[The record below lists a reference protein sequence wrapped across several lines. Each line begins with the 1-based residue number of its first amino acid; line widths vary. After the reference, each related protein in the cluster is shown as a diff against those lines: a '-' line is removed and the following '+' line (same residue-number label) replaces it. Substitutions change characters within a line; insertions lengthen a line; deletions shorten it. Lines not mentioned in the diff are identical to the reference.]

1 MSALGSGAPL
11 TGPRRGG
18 ASATGH
24 VILVRTAATGGA
36 TRADVASD
44 LAPLFTHKLS
54 PADWRR
60 LAEKEI
66 GHLIGHGLVA
76 ETKGRLALTETGAA
90 AAARF
95 LGQKTLNPAPW
106 PELRDIALIAK
117 GLGLEKET
125 AARLKPLARIEGLRT
140 LIVQK
145 AFGLSVKKNPPPTKL
160 RAQLAVVALERAF
173 GNRIK
178 AGFGKGSAL
187 SAKAGRLLA
196 GQLSQNPRA
205 FATDA
210 KLISELAVEHVGA
223 RESTLEGLRLGVLRG
238 LGAHALEQGATEIPT
253 LDAERPGSERPGSER
268 SGSERQAMPTRVA
281 ALAPALSTAAN
292 DIAPAALKAPT
303 QPASRPDLQEFARAV
318 KKAAAARAEG
328 WSGSRKA
335 FISHVWDAIR
345 ANQPSWQVSEIE
357 FKCMLAEAHRLGA
370 LVLANADLKDKK
382 SIKEF
387 ESSAVPYKNTVWHFV
402 RVEE

>member
-24 VILVRTAATGGA
+24 LILVRTAASGGA
-36 TRADVASD
+36 TRTEVASD
-44 LAPLFTHKLS
+44 LAPFFTHKLS

-66 GHLIGHGLVA
+66 GLLIANGLVA
-76 ETKGRLALTETGAA
+76 ETRSRLALTETGAL

-95 LGQKTLNPAPW
+95 LGQKTLTPGSW
-106 PELRDIALIAK
+106 PELRDIALVAK

-125 AARLKPLARIEGLRT
+125 AARLKPLARVEGLRT

-210 KLISELAVEHVGA
+210 KLIAELAAEHAGA
-223 RESTLEGLRLGVLRG
+223 RESTLDGLRLGILRG
-238 LGAHALEQGATEIPT
+238 LGAHALEQGSAEIATPE
-253 LDAERPGSERPGSER
+253 AERSV
-268 SGSERQAMPTRVA
+268 MPTRVTEPA
-281 ALAPALSTAAN
+281 SALAPAAN
-292 DIAPAALKAPT
+292 DTVPATPKAVPS
-303 QPASRPDLQEFARAV
+303 PRPDLSEFARAV
-318 KKAAAARAEG
+318 KKAAASRAEG

-345 ANQPSWQVSEIE
+345 INQPSWQVSEIE

>member
-11 TGPRRGG
+11 AGPRRTG

-24 VILVRTAATGGA
+24 LILVRISAAGGA
-36 TRADVASD
+36 TRTEVAAD

-60 LAEKEI
+60 LAEREI
-66 GHLIGHGLVA
+66 GQLIASGLAV
-76 ETKGRLALTETGAA
+76 EEKRRLAATDDGARAA
-90 AAARF
+90 AHY
-95 LGQKTLNPAPW
+95 LGQKTVDPKPW
-106 PELRDIALIAK
+106 AELRDIALIAK

-125 AARLKPLARIEGLRT
+125 YARLKPLARVEGLRT

-145 AFGLSVKKNPPPTKL
+145 AFGLSVKKNAAPTKL

-178 AGFGKGSAL
+178 AGIGKGSAL

-205 FATDA
+205 FSTDA
-210 KLISELAVEHVGA
+210 KLIAELAAERAGA
-223 RESTLEGLRLGVLRG
+223 KDSTLAALRVGVLRG
-238 LGAHALEQGATEIPT
+238 LGARALE
-253 LDAERPGSERPGSER
+253 
-268 SGSERQAMPTRVA
+268 SGSDII
-281 ALAPALSTAAN
+281 LAPDAAPQMPVRVPAPDAAPPKAAN
-292 DIAPAALKAPT
+292 DSAPVAVDPPKAL
-303 QPASRPDLQEFARAV
+303 RPDLPQFASAV
-318 KKAAAARAEG
+318 KKAAASRAEG

-335 FISHVWDAIR
+335 YISHVWEAIR
-345 ANQPSWQVSEIE
+345 ANEPAWALSEIE
-357 FKCMLAEAHRLGA
+357 FKCMLAEAHRAGA
-370 LVLANADLKDKK
+370 LVLANADLKDKRNADN
-382 SIKEF
+382 IER
-387 ESSAVPYKNTVWHFV
+387 SAVPYKNTVWHYV

>member
-1 MSALGSGAPL
+1 MSALGSGAPQA
-11 TGPRRGG
+11 GPRRGG
-18 ASATGH
+18 ASAVGH
-24 VILVRTAATGGA
+24 LLLVRLAAERGA
-36 TRADVASD
+36 TRTEAAND
-44 LAPLFTHKLS
+44 LAPLFAHKLA

-60 LAEKEI
+60 LAEREI
-66 GHLIGHGLVA
+66 GLLIAAGLAA
-76 ETKGRLALTETGAA
+76 ETKSRLSLTDAGSATV
-90 AAARF
+90 ARY
-95 LGQKTLNPAPW
+95 LGQKSYEPKAW
-106 PELRDIALIAK
+106 PELRDTALVAK

-125 AARLKPLARIEGLRT
+125 AARLKPMARVEGLRT
-140 LIVQK
+140 VIVQK
-145 AFGLSVKKNPPPTKL
+145 AFGLSLKKNPPPTKL

-210 KLISELAVEHVGA
+210 KLISELAAEAVGTTDQ
-223 RESTLEGLRLGVLRG
+223 TLDGLRMGVLRG
-238 LGAHALEQGATEIPT
+238 LGTRALESGQDAAPA
-253 LDAERPGSERPGSER
+253 AERP
-268 SGSERQAMPTRVA
+268 AMPVRV
-281 ALAPALSTAAN
+281 
-292 DIAPAALKAPT
+292 APAALPPAANDAT
-303 QPASRPDLQEFARAV
+303 PASRTPSAPARPDLPEFARSV

-328 WSGSRKA
+328 WPGSRKA
-335 FISHVWDAIR
+335 FISHVWDVIR
-345 ANQPSWQVSEIE
+345 SSEPSWQVSEIE

-370 LVLANADLKDKK
+370 LVLANADLKDRK
-382 SIKEF
+382 SIKDL

>member
-11 TGPRRGG
+11 AGPRRTG

-24 VILVRTAATGGA
+24 LILVRISAAGGA
-36 TRADVASD
+36 TRTEVAAD

-60 LAEKEI
+60 LAEREI
-66 GHLIGHGLVA
+66 GQLIASGLAV
-76 ETKGRLALTETGAA
+76 EEKRRLAATDDGARAA
-90 AAARF
+90 AHY
-95 LGQKTLNPAPW
+95 LGQKAVDPKPW
-106 PELRDIALIAK
+106 AELRDIALIAK

-125 AARLKPLARIEGLRT
+125 YARLKPLARVEGLRT

-145 AFGLSVKKNPPPTKL
+145 AFGLSVKKNAAPTKL

-178 AGFGKGSAL
+178 AGIGKGSAL

-205 FATDA
+205 FSTDA
-210 KLISELAVEHVGA
+210 KLIAELAAERAGA
-223 RESTLEGLRLGVLRG
+223 KDSTLAALRVGVLRG
-238 LGAHALEQGATEIPT
+238 LGARALE
-253 LDAERPGSERPGSER
+253 
-268 SGSERQAMPTRVA
+268 SGSDII
-281 ALAPALSTAAN
+281 LAPDAAPQMPVRVPAPDAAPPKAAN
-292 DIAPAALKAPT
+292 DSVPVAVDPPKAL
-303 QPASRPDLQEFARAV
+303 RPDLPQFASAV
-318 KKAAAARAEG
+318 KKAAASRAEG

-335 FISHVWDAIR
+335 YISHVWEAIR
-345 ANQPSWQVSEIE
+345 ANEPAWALSEIE
-357 FKCMLAEAHRLGA
+357 FKCMLAEAHRAGA
-370 LVLANADLKDKK
+370 LVLANADLKDKRNADN
-382 SIKEF
+382 IER
-387 ESSAVPYKNTVWHFV
+387 SAVPYKNTVWHYV

>member
-11 TGPRRGG
+11 AGPRRTG

-24 VILVRTAATGGA
+24 LILVRISAAGGA
-36 TRADVASD
+36 TRAEVAAD

-60 LAEKEI
+60 LAEREI
-66 GHLIGHGLVA
+66 GQLVAAGLVT
-76 ETKGRLALTETGAA
+76 EEKRRLVATDDGARAA
-90 AAARF
+90 AHY
-95 LGQKTLNPAPW
+95 LGQKTADAKTW
-106 PELRDIALIAK
+106 TELRDIALIAK

-125 AARLKPLARIEGLRT
+125 TARLKPLARVEGLRT

-145 AFGLSVKKNPPPTKL
+145 AFGLSVKKNAAPTKL

-178 AGFGKGSAL
+178 AGIGKGSAL

-205 FATDA
+205 FSTDA
-210 KLISELAVEHVGA
+210 KLIAELAAERAGA
-223 RESTLEGLRLGVLRG
+223 KDSTLAALRVGVLRG
-238 LGAHALEQGATEIPT
+238 LGARA
-253 LDAERPGSERPGSER
+253 LDAGSDLILTPD
-268 SGSERQAMPTRVA
+268 AAPPTPVRHPSPDA
-281 ALAPALSTAAN
+281 APPVAAN
-292 DIAPAALKAPT
+292 DTAPVAVDPPKAL
-303 QPASRPDLQEFARAV
+303 RPDLPQFASAV
-318 KKAAAARAEG
+318 KKAAASRAEG

-335 FISHVWDAIR
+335 YISHVWEAIR
-345 ANQPSWQVSEIE
+345 ANETAWALSEIE
-357 FKCMLAEAHRLGA
+357 FKCMLAEAHRAGA
-370 LVLANADLKDKK
+370 LVLANADLKDKRNADN
-382 SIKEF
+382 IER
-387 ESSAVPYKNTVWHFV
+387 SAVPYKNTVWHFV

>member
-1 MSALGSGAPL
+1 MSALGSGATL
-11 TGPRRGG
+11 AGPRRTG

-24 VILVRTAATGGA
+24 LVLVRISAAGGA
-36 TRADVASD
+36 TRAEVAAD

-60 LAEKEI
+60 LAEREI
-66 GHLIGHGLVA
+66 GHLLANGLAV
-76 ETKGRLALTETGAA
+76 EEKRRLAATGDGARAA
-90 AAARF
+90 AHY
-95 LGQKTLNPAPW
+95 LGQKTVDPKPW
-106 PELRDIALIAK
+106 AELRDIGLIAK

-125 AARLKPLARIEGLRT
+125 SARVKPLARVEGLRT

-145 AFGLSVKKNPPPTKL
+145 AFGLSVKKNAAPTKL

-178 AGFGKGSAL
+178 AGIGKGSAL

-210 KLISELAVEHVGA
+210 KLIAELAAERAGA
-223 RESTLEGLRLGVLRG
+223 KDSTLAALRVGVLRG
-238 LGAHALEQGATEIPT
+238 LGARALDAGSDIIPT
-253 LDAERPGSERPGSER
+253 PDAPP
-268 SGSERQAMPTRVA
+268 QMPLRVPAPDA
-281 ALAPALSTAAN
+281 APPTAAN
-292 DIAPAALKAPT
+292 DSAPVAVDPPKAL
-303 QPASRPDLQEFARAV
+303 RPDLPQFAFAV
-318 KKAAAARAEG
+318 KKAAASRAEG

-335 FISHVWDAIR
+335 YISHVWEAIR
-345 ANQPSWQVSEIE
+345 ASEPAWALSEIE
-357 FKCMLAEAHRLGA
+357 FKCMLAEAHRAGA
-370 LVLANADLKDKK
+370 LVLANADLKDKRNADN
-382 SIKEF
+382 IER
-387 ESSAVPYKNTVWHFV
+387 SAVPYKNTVWHFV

>member
-11 TGPRRGG
+11 AGPRRTG

-24 VILVRTAATGGA
+24 LILVRVSADGGA
-36 TRADVASD
+36 TRAEVAAD

-60 LAEKEI
+60 LAEREI
-66 GHLIGHGLVA
+66 GLLVASGLVT
-76 ETKGRLALTETGAA
+76 EDRRRLTATDDGERAA
-90 AAARF
+90 AHY
-95 LGQKTLNPAPW
+95 LGQKALGARPW
-106 PELRDIALIAK
+106 AELRDVALIAK

-125 AARLKPLARIEGLRT
+125 QARLKPLARVEGLRT

-145 AFGLSVKKNPPPTKL
+145 AFGLSVKKNAAPTKL

-178 AGFGKGSAL
+178 AGIGKGSAL

-205 FATDA
+205 FSTDA
-210 KLISELAVEHVGA
+210 KLIAELAAERAGA
-223 RESTLEGLRLGVLRG
+223 KDSTLAALRTGILRG
-238 LGAHALEQGATEIPT
+238 LGAAA
-253 LDAERPGSERPGSER
+253 LDAGSELIATPDSTPP
-268 SGSERQAMPTRVA
+268 QMPIRVSA
-281 ALAPALSTAAN
+281 QDAPPPTPAN
-292 DIAPAALKAPT
+292 DAKPVDVDPPKTI
-303 QPASRPDLQEFARAV
+303 RPDLPQFARAV
-318 KKAAAARAEG
+318 KKAAASRAEG

-335 FISHVWDAIR
+335 YISHVWEAIR
-345 ANQPSWQVSEIE
+345 ATEQAWALSEIE
-357 FKCMLAEAHRLGA
+357 FKCMLAEAHRAGA
-370 LVLANADLKDKK
+370 LVLANADLKDKRNADN
-382 SIKEF
+382 IAR
-387 ESSAVPYKNTVWHFV
+387 SAVPYKNTVWHFV

>member
-1 MSALGSGAPL
+1 MSALSPGATLTAPRRSGA
-11 TGPRRGG
+11 T
-18 ASATGH
+18 AVGH
-24 VILVRTAATGGA
+24 VILVRASAGGGA
-36 TRADVASD
+36 ARSEITQD

-60 LAEKEI
+60 LAEAEI
-66 GHLIGHGLVA
+66 GQLLANGLAVDS
-76 ETKGRLALTETGAA
+76 KGRLSATETGAR

-95 LGQKTLNPAPW
+95 LGRKELEGASAW
-106 PELRDIALIAK
+106 PELRDIALVAK
-117 GLGLEKET
+117 GLGIEKET
-125 AARLKPLARIEGLRT
+125 PARLRQLARIDGLRT

-145 AFGLSVKKNPPPTKL
+145 AFGLSVKKNAPPTKL
-160 RAQLAVVALERAF
+160 RAQLAVLALERAF

-210 KLISELAVEHVGA
+210 KLVAELAAENAGA
-223 RESTLEGLRLGVLRG
+223 RESTLDALRTGILRK
-238 LGAHALEQGATEIPT
+238 LGAQCLEAGAEAIATP
-253 LDAERPGSERPGSER
+253 DAGSAATPV
-268 SGSERQAMPTRVA
+268 RVA
-281 ALAPALSTAAN
+281 AAPPDLPPPANDAAPAE
-292 DIAPAALKAPT
+292 APPKT
-303 QPASRPDLQEFARAV
+303 RRPDLAEFARAV
-318 KKAAAARAEG
+318 KRAAALRAEG
-328 WSGSRKA
+328 WPGSRKA

-345 ANQPSWQVSEIE
+345 VSEASWQVSEIE

-370 LVLANADLKDKK
+370 VVLANADLKDKRSMK
-382 SIKEF
+382 DLEN
-387 ESSAVPYKNTVWHFV
+387 SAVPYKNIVWHFV

>member
-1 MSALGSGAPL
+1 L
-11 TGPRRGG
+11 
-18 ASATGH
+18 
-24 VILVRTAATGGA
+24 ILVRTAASGGA

-66 GHLIGHGLVA
+66 GLLIANSLLI
-76 ETKGRLALTETGAA
+76 ETRGRLAPTETGAL

-95 LGQKTLNPAPW
+95 LGQKTLDGTSW
-106 PELRDIALIAK
+106 PELRDVALIAK

-125 AARLKPLARIEGLRT
+125 AARLKPLARVEGLRT

-210 KLISELAVEHVGA
+210 KLISELAVECAGA
-223 RESTLEGLRLGVLRG
+223 REPTLDGLRVGVLRG
-238 LGAHALEQGATEIPT
+238 LGARALEQGSTEIATP
-253 LDAERPGSERPGSER
+253 DAER
-268 SGSERQAMPTRVA
+268 QVMPTRVTEPA
-281 ALAPALSTAAN
+281 SALSPVANDVAPA
-292 DIAPAALKAPT
+292 PPKAIPS
-303 QPASRPDLQEFARAV
+303 SRPDLSEFARAV
-318 KKAAAARAEG
+318 KKAAASRAEG
-328 WSGSRKA
+328 WPGSRKA

-345 ANQPSWQVSEIE
+345 AGQPSWQVSEIE

-370 LVLANADLKDKK
+370 LALANADLKDKK

>member
-11 TGPRRGG
+11 AGPRRGG

-24 VILVRTAATGGA
+24 LILVRTTASGGA
-36 TRADVASD
+36 TRADIATD

-66 GHLIGHGLVA
+66 GNLIANGLVA
-76 ETKGRLALTETGAA
+76 ETRGRLVPSETGAL

-95 LGQKTLNPAPW
+95 LGQKSPAPAPW
-106 PELRDIALIAK
+106 PELRDVALIAK

-125 AARLKPLARIEGLRT
+125 AARLKPLARVEGLRT

-160 RAQLAVVALERAF
+160 RAQLAVIALERAF

-205 FATDA
+205 FTTDA
-210 KLISELAVEHVGA
+210 KLIAELAVEHVGA

-238 LGAHALEQGATEIPT
+238 LGAQALEQGSTEIATPS
-253 LDAERPGSERPGSER
+253 AERPV
-268 SGSERQAMPTRVA
+268 MPARVA
-281 ALAPALSTAAN
+281 EPTPALASVAN
-292 DIAPAALKAPT
+292 DVAPAAVKAPSP
-303 QPASRPDLQEFARAV
+303 PASRPDLSEFARAV
-318 KKAAAARAEG
+318 KKAAASRAEG
-328 WSGSRKA
+328 WPGSRKA

-345 ANQPSWQVSEIE
+345 TTQTSWKVSEIE

>member
-11 TGPRRGG
+11 AGSRRGG

-24 VILVRTAATGGA
+24 LILVRVAAAGGA
-36 TRADVASD
+36 TRAEVAAD

-66 GHLIGHGLVA
+66 GQLVANGLVT
-76 ETKGRLALTETGAA
+76 ETKGRLAPTDAGAL
-90 AAARF
+90 AAARY
-95 LGQKTLNPAPW
+95 LGRKSYDPQPW
-106 PELRDIALIAK
+106 PELRDMALVAK

-125 AARLKPLARIEGLRT
+125 PARLKPIARVEGLRT

-210 KLISELAVEHVGA
+210 KLVAELAAECAGA
-223 RESTLEGLRLGVLRG
+223 RESTLDGLRTGILRG
-238 LGAHALEQGATEIPT
+238 LGAGALEAGSAEISAPV
-253 LDAERPGSERPGSER
+253 AERPVMPVRVTEPAA
-268 SGSERQAMPTRVA
+268 AMSP
-281 ALAPALSTAAN
+281 AAN
-292 DIAPAALKAPT
+292 DPAPVVKAPIKG
-303 QPASRPDLQEFARAV
+303 SRPDLAEFATAV
-318 KKAAAARAEG
+318 KKAADSRAEG
-328 WSGSRKA
+328 WPGNRKA

-345 ANQPSWQVSEIE
+345 VNQPSWQVSEIE

-370 LVLANADLKDKK
+370 LVLANADLKDRK
-382 SIKEF
+382 SLKEI

>member
-11 TGPRRGG
+11 AGPRRGG
-18 ASATGH
+18 ASPTGH
-24 VILVRTAATGGA
+24 LILARIATSGGA
-36 TRADVASD
+36 TRADVAAD

-60 LAEKEI
+60 LAEREV
-66 GHLIGHGLVA
+66 GQLVANGLVT
-76 ETKGRLALTETGAA
+76 ETKTRLAATAA
-90 AAARF
+90 GLEVAGRY
-95 LGQKTLNPAPW
+95 LGQKPFQPGTW
-106 PELRDIALIAK
+106 PELRDVLLIAK
-117 GLGLEKET
+117 GLGLEKEPL
-125 AARLKPLARIEGLRT
+125 ARLKPLARVEGLRT

-145 AFGLSVKKNPPPTKL
+145 SFGLSVKKNAAPTKL

-196 GQLSQNPRA
+196 GQLSRQPRA

-210 KLISELAVEHVGA
+210 KLIAELAAECAGGTDA
-223 RESTLEGLRLGVLRG
+223 TLEGLRTGVLRG
-238 LGAHALEQGATEIPT
+238 LGARALEAGAGEEPMAE
-253 LDAERPGSERPGSER
+253 AERPLRPV
-268 SGSERQAMPTRVA
+268 RVA
-281 ALAPALSTAAN
+281 ASARVMPPPAN
-292 DIAPAALKAPT
+292 DAAPAASAP
-303 QPASRPDLQEFARAV
+303 PPSARPDLAEFARAV
-318 KKAAAARAEG
+318 KQAAAARAEG
-328 WSGSRKA
+328 WAGSRKA

-345 ANQPSWQVSEIE
+345 TGQPSWQVSEIE
-357 FKCMLAEAHRLGA
+357 FKCMLAEAHRAGA
-370 LVLANADLKDKK
+370 VVLANADLKDRK
-382 SIKEF
+382 SIKDL